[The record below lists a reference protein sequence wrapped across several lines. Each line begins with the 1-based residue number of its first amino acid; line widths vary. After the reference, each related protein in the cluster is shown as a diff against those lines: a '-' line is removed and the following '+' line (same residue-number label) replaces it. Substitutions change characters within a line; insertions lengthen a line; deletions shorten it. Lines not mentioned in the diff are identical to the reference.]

1 MKCLCVHA
9 TQAKLACLTQK
20 CQERNSF
27 IRRMHEEFH
36 RQGFINSAFDEEM
49 KNLVN
54 DMTLAEYMVA
64 FTPMCDQEV
73 SAHTSL

>member
-1 MKCLCVHA
+1 MGCLCVHA

-27 IRRMHEEFH
+27 IRRMHDEFH

-49 KNLVN
+49 KRLVN
-54 DMTLAEYMVA
+54 DMTLAEYMVT
-64 FTPMCDQEV
+64 FTPMCNQVV
-73 SAHTSL
+73 SAPTSL